1 MNNVLEVRH
10 LCKSYNSLNGEIDV
24 IHDVS
29 FDVFENEF
37 ISIIGTSGC
46 GKSTILNIIGGLDK
60 DYTGSVNLRRDITT
74 SYMLQDDAL
83 FPWLSVLDNACLGL
97 KVQKKLSSKN
107 ISYVKYLLK
116 KYGLE
121 EFQNKKV
128 NSLSGGMRQRV
139 ALIRTIATK
148 PKLVLLDEPFSALDY
163 QTRLKVS
170 NDVYHILKEEGI
182 TAIMVTHDIAEA
194 ASISSRVIVMTKR
207 PTHIKNVYDM
217 KYEVE
222 NMEPLDKRKSSLFN
236 LYYERLWSDIDES
249 K

>member
-1 MNNVLEVRH
+1 MNNVLEIRH

-24 IHDVS
+24 VQDVS

-60 DYTGSVNLRRDITT
+60 DYAGSVNLRSDITT

-83 FPWLSVLDNACLGL
+83 FPWLTVLDNACLGL
-97 KVQKKLSSKN
+97 KVQKKLSSEN
-107 ISYVKYLLK
+107 VGYVKYLLK

-163 QTRLKVS
+163 QTRLNVS

-182 TAIMVTHDIAEA
+182 TAIMVTHDIGEA

-207 PTHIKNVYDM
+207 PTHIKNIYDM

-222 NMEPLDKRKSSLFN
+222 NMEPLDKRKSPLFN
-236 LYYERLWSDIDES
+236 LYYEKLWSDIDES